1 MSQPSDGE
9 RKVTRPAS
17 VDDLT
22 LLLLLGALQEEGVDY
37 VLIA

>member
-17 VDDLT
+17 VDDLK
-22 LLLLLGALQEEGVDY
+22 LLLGALQEKGVDY